1 MSKEYPPLQH
11 EMFLNEPVDA
21 RSEHQKR
28 KDLERTIPQQGQMF
42 KTPEIVQIGLRK
54 HSGYVAE
61 WLRQATPPALV
72 LESEDTRTPEEIER
86 DQIRGH

>member
-1 MSKEYPPLQH
+1 MLKEGLPLQH
-11 EMFLNEPVDA
+11 DMFLNEPVDA

-28 KDLERTIPQQGQMF
+28 KDHERTIPQQCQMF

-86 DQIRGH
+86 DH